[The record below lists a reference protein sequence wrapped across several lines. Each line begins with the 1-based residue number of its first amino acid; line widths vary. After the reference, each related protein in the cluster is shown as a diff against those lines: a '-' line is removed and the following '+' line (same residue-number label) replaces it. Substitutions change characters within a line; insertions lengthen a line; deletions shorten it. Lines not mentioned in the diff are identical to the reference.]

1 MKKTYLA
8 ILLSVTSFWCA
19 EARKVEVH
27 VMDFWNRP
35 LSEVTICTS
44 NTQSL
49 LGLTDEQGCAQIEVP
64 EGSEIILTLF
74 NRQSRIVRVNTSRI
88 EVRLS
93 DKDRLFDIG
102 YDERIRK
109 SESTASLSQA
119 VSEDIQASGNTT
131 VMNNLYGLIPGLGV
145 YQGSNLPW
153 DNSPSLYVRGQ
164 GSFGGNQVLVLVD
177 GIERDMAQISPKE
190 VESITVLK
198 DAASLALYGNRGAD
212 GVVVITTKRGGD
224 HGLRSQID
232 YNFGVQTPFRIPH
245 MADGYTYA
253 SAVNEALS
261 NDGLSPRYTMHDM
274 RLIAGHMHPQLFPD
288 IDWQALI
295 LRKVAFTHDVNL
307 TFDGKGQRIRYFVY
321 ANYNSNRG
329 FLNNTEMNDG
339 YSTQIGMDALKVRS
353 NIEARLT
360 KSTVARINLM
370 GRLMQYQHPSAGT
383 NLSGMYDTPAAAFY
397 PLAPQSEGGGWVR
410 SRLCKNPLADLTSR
424 GYNTVLQ
431 RTLFADL
438 TIDQNLE
445 MITPGLS
452 AQVRV
457 AYDNSAEITDMR
469 TCDFAY
475 MEVSSANDEI
485 GNVKELLYTPYG
497 NNRNMEFNSKLSTSI
512 NRTSVWAKI
521 LYDRKFG
528 AHGISARLIFNEN
541 RSDYRGANNSYMYRD
556 GIVSGGYNYDS
567 RYLFNAV
574 LTYAGA
580 SQMPAGDKYRVYP
593 AFAVAWIASNESFLH
608 DNRIVDLLKLRASF
622 GVTGMSARLSYDMD
636 KQFNG
641 GGNSYIFVGS
651 TSQYG
656 TAQGALPSTGIE
668 PEREY
673 RSNIGIELSLF
684 KALTLDADFFYNK
697 RRNIRISSEGTLS
710 GVLGIGTPDV
720 FTGEV
725 RNYGWEVA
733 LGWRKQIG
741 DFSYGLHGQISYA
754 KNKIIRKEEGYKPHW
769 YMYASGNTI
778 DRFYGLMADGLYQ
791 SNDFNV
797 DGTLRPGLPVSTYR
811 SNVQPGDVKYV
822 DLNGDGRIDANDC
835 AYQLY
840 AALPQIYYG
849 FNIELEWRGFGL
861 NAYFQGMGRSTV
873 TTTLASIYQP
883 LYGNERNIS
892 EHYME
897 NRWSPY
903 NTSGH
908 YPRLTTQS
916 NANNFAPSS
925 LWTECGDFLKLRTLS
940 LSYKLPA
947 RLASKIRMRECCLY
961 LKGMNLFSADRIDIL
976 DPEYINTGYPSAR
989 SYQIGFNLIF

>member
-1 MKKTYLA
+1 M
-8 ILLSVTSFWCA
+8 
-19 EARKVEVH
+19 
-27 VMDFWNRP
+27 
-35 LSEVTICTS
+35 
-44 NTQSL
+44 
-49 LGLTDEQGCAQIEVP
+49 
-64 EGSEIILTLF
+64 
-74 NRQSRIVRVNTSRI
+74 
-88 EVRLS
+88 
-93 DKDRLFDIG
+93 
-102 YDERIRK
+102 
-109 SESTASLSQA
+109 
-119 VSEDIQASGNTT
+119 
-131 VMNNLYGLIPGLGV
+131 
-145 YQGSNLPW
+145 
-153 DNSPSLYVRGQ
+153 
-164 GSFGGNQVLVLVD
+164 
-177 GIERDMAQISPKE
+177 
-190 VESITVLK
+190 
-198 DAASLALYGNRGAD
+198 
-212 GVVVITTKRGGD
+212 
-224 HGLRSQID
+224 
-232 YNFGVQTPFRIPH
+232 
-245 MADGYTYA
+245 
-253 SAVNEALS
+253 
-261 NDGLSPRYTMHDM
+261 
-274 RLIAGHMHPQLFPD
+274 
-288 IDWQALI
+288 
-295 LRKVAFTHDVNL
+295 
-307 TFDGKGQRIRYFVY
+307 
-321 ANYNSNRG
+321 
-329 FLNNTEMNDG
+329 
-339 YSTQIGMDALKVRS
+339 
-353 NIEARLT
+353 
-360 KSTVARINLM
+360 
-370 GRLMQYQHPSAGT
+370 
-383 NLSGMYDTPAAAFY
+383 
-397 PLAPQSEGGGWVR
+397 
-410 SRLCKNPLADLTSR
+410 
-424 GYNTVLQ
+424 
-431 RTLFADL
+431 
-438 TIDQNLE
+438 
-445 MITPGLS
+445 
-452 AQVRV
+452 
-457 AYDNSAEITDMR
+457 
-469 TCDFAY
+469 
-475 MEVSSANDEI
+475 
-485 GNVKELLYTPYG
+485 
-497 NNRNMEFNSKLSTSI
+497 
-512 NRTSVWAKI
+512 
-521 LYDRKFG
+521 YDRKFG

-541 RSDYRGANNSYMYRD
+541 RFDYRGANNSYMYRD
-556 GIVSGGYNYDS
+556 GIVSVGYNYDS